1 MPRPLDPLDTL
12 AGRANALLP
21 RFECT
26 WSEGGLNAAWI
37 HLTGELDVDTTPQLE
52 QTLSDPD
59 SQAGLIVVDMR
70 EVAFMDS
77 SGVHAI
83 VNASAR
89 ARQRGR
95 RLVVLRG
102 PPDVDRVFS
111 LTGNGAD
118 VENGDVEPLEPSVQ
132 ALLRLGAEDGPS

>member
-1 MPRPLDPLDTL
+1 
-12 AGRANALLP
+12 
-21 RFECT
+21 
-26 WSEGGLNAAWI
+26 
-37 HLTGELDVDTTPQLE
+37 
-52 QTLSDPD
+52 
-59 SQAGLIVVDMR
+59 MR
-70 EVAFMDS
+70 ELAFMDS

-111 LTGNGAD
+111 LTGNAAD
-118 VENGDVEPLEPSVQ
+118 VESGEVDPVEPSVQ
-132 ALLRLGAEDGPS
+132 ALLRLGDEDDRS

>member
-1 MPRPLDPLDTL
+1 MPRPQQLPESTI
-12 AGRANALLP
+12 GRAYALAS

-26 WSEGGLNAAWI
+26 WSEGGLNAAWVN
-37 HLTGELDVDTTPQLE
+37 LTGELDVNTTPQLE

-59 SQAGLIVVDMR
+59 SQARLVVVDMR
-70 EVAFMDS
+70 ELAFMDS

-89 ARQRGR
+89 ARQRGS

-102 PPDVDRVFS
+102 PPDVDRVFT
-111 LTGNGAD
+111 LTGNSGD
-118 VENGDVEPLEPSVQ
+118 VESGDVEPVEPSVQ
-132 ALLRLGAEDGPS
+132 ALLLLGVEDGPS